1 MESLQVKHL
10 AYVFSE
16 VVRLKPDDPPCLG
29 DAFLFFGEK
38 MLVDLTDRNVAQDLL
53 DATGEDM
60 NGDVLD
66 EQILSIAKRYGPMG
80 DESKLARY
88 ELEKY
93 GTCFFE
99 GIAEWHR
106 CISFWRELLK
116 ISSSESRNTTMKNP
130 TPGEPFRYEKRY
142 RSLPTT
148 SVATIRDVPPLFEEK
163 SLVLGELKKNTSFS
177 IGPEETF
184 INISTLR
191 GRGFLECAYA
201 LSGKTV
207 IKQCK
212 TCGRFVNV
220 TKNREKGAK
229 WRFCSPKCQ
238 SSYRV
243 NLFRYAKRIET
254 AIRKETKLDIN
265 LLKERFKEGS
275 LFDQALERVE
285 TRLPCYKEEG
295 WIFLAAEGKD

>member
-1 MESLQVKHL
+1 MDSLRVQHW

-16 VVRLKPDDPPCLG
+16 VVRVKPGDPAPLG
-29 DAFLFFGEK
+29 DGFLFFGEK
-38 MLVDLTDRNVAQDLL
+38 KLVDLSDRNVAQDLL

-60 NGDVLD
+60 NGDALD
-66 EQILSIAKRYGPMG
+66 EHILAIAKRYGPMG
-80 DESKLARY
+80 DESKLTRY
-88 ELEKY
+88 VLEEY

-99 GIAEWHR
+99 GITEWHR
-106 CISFWRELLK
+106 CIRPWRELLEN
-116 ISSSESRNTTMKNP
+116 SSSESRNTTMKNP
-130 TPGEPFRYEKRY
+130 TPGEPFRYVKKY

-148 SVATIRDVPPLFEEK
+148 SVATIRDVPPLLEEK
-163 SLVLGELKKNTSFS
+163 SFVQGKLKENTSFL

-184 INISTLR
+184 ISINTLR

-207 IKQCK
+207 IKQCE

-220 TKNREKGAK
+220 TGNRERGAK

-238 SSYRV
+238 SYYRV
-243 NLFRYAKRIET
+243 NLFRYSKRIEK
-254 AIRKETKLDIN
+254 AIREETKLDIN

-275 LFDQALERVE
+275 LFDQALKKVE
-285 TRLPCYKEEG
+285 TRLPCYKERG
-295 WIFLAAEGKD
+295 WIFLADIEKH